1 VSGFLISESNFFV
14 GKWLV
19 ECELNRI
26 SDADNEKTVV
36 PKVMKLLQLLA
47 SDPARSFSQDELL
60 QNLWSGQV
68 VSDSSLY
75 QAIAQLRK
83 ALGDNASDPQYIER
97 VSGKG
102 YRLIAE
108 VKSEQASST
117 RTNLLWGRTHTLV
130 LASVSIIAMFLVI
143 WSYPLY
149 DESLEIEASSEQK
162 TTNRQSSLT
171 LEAISSISLVDLTI
185 DEKNLPIEIRA
196 INDILLTQ
204 LIHVSG
210 LRVVHLKIGD
220 APPATE
226 AVIKGKINRQQN
238 EIRVFLQ
245 LEQVS
250 TQEVIWAKVFNG
262 KLDDVFTLQDSIVK
276 DLLELFDKRQSGTTF
291 DLSQLDKISFDQYML
306 ARHLWTQR
314 TPETLT
320 QALSIFEIMKNEDR
334 LFPLAAVG
342 LCDTYHF
349 LHLYSDWKL
358 ERALERCAPLLQKAL
373 REQPNLGEAIAA
385 QGLLL
390 SSQGK
395 EVEAKAAFEKA
406 IILSPN
412 YAFAYL
418 WYGNLIREMGFYPEA
433 LNMTQK
439 AFNLAPMSPI
449 VNRSLA
455 YSYLNLRRL
464 PDARYYYQR
473 SLTLDPDYTY
483 RPVGELDFLELNIDR
498 ARAFLRWADKHKL
511 EMEKNLNGQ
520 LTASQIQLSLGNTE
534 PVRQVLQQLE
544 GKTVNPSF
552 VLYMKASL
560 AAAEQDTQGALK
572 FLKQRLMMHQD
583 NERFVMPYINAL
595 IENGSLQQALIAF
608 KKYAPQLPNS
618 DVEINR
624 DNQYQLA
631 ILVQLQTDLGLIN
644 EAEHLI
650 ARLDQWFANNEVE
663 DNFWKADWLMFRGQK
678 ERASSILMAL
688 MHSGWL
694 PDYNAE
700 TFPVVKMRRLFI
712 ESGIGEDAFE
722 KMLTDNRQQVTNN

>member
-1 VSGFLISESNFFV
+1 MASKFLISESIFTL
-14 GKWLV
+14 GKWRV

-26 SDADNEKTVV
+26 SYAGNEKVLV

-47 SDPARSFSQDELL
+47 SEPGRSFSQDELL
-60 QNLWSGQV
+60 QALWPDQV

-75 QAIAQLRK
+75 QAVAQLRK
-83 ALGDNASDPQYIER
+83 ALEDSASDPRYIER

-108 VKSEQASST
+108 VKTS
-117 RTNLLWGRTHTLV
+117 
-130 LASVSIIAMFLVI
+130 SVSFSDNKAQWNRNHTIVLTSITVIALFLMI
-143 WSYPLY
+143 WSYPLH
-149 DESLEIEASSEQK
+149 DEQTTQFGLEQPESQHTSLS
-162 TTNRQSSLT
+162 
-171 LEAISSISLVDLTI
+171 LEAIASISLIDLTI
-185 DEKNLPIEIRA
+185 DENDLPIEISA

-204 LIHVSG
+204 LIHVRG
-210 LRVVHLKIGD
+210 LRVVHLKTDSI
-220 APPATE
+220 APATQ
-226 AVIKGKINRQQN
+226 AVIKGKINRQNN
-238 EIRVFLQ
+238 EVRVFLQ

-276 DLLELFDKRQSGTTF
+276 DLLELFGKRQSGATF
-291 DLSQLDKISFDQYML
+291 NLSQLDKLSFDQYML

-314 TPETLT
+314 TPQSLINAQAILET
-320 QALSIFEIMKNEDR
+320 MKTENR
-334 LFPLAAVG
+334 LFSLAAVG
-342 LCDTYHF
+342 LCNTYHF

-358 ERALERCAPLLQKAL
+358 EQALDQCEPLLKNAL
-373 REQPNLGEAIAA
+373 LEQPNLGEAIAA

-395 EVEAKAAFEKA
+395 EEEAKAAFEKA

-418 WYGNLIREMGFYPEA
+418 WYGNLIREMGLYPEA
-433 LNMTQK
+433 LEMTKK
-439 AFNLAPMSPI
+439 AFSLSPMSPI
-449 VNRSLA
+449 INRSLA

-464 PDARYYYQR
+464 PDAQYYYQR

-483 RPVGELDFLELNIDR
+483 RPVGELDFLELNIER
-498 ARAFLRWADKHKL
+498 ARAFLKWTEKNHE
-511 EMEKNLNGQ
+511 EMQKNLNAQ
-520 LTASQIQLSLGNTE
+520 LTASQIQLSLGNFE
-534 PVRQVLQQLE
+534 PVRKVLKSLD

-560 AAAEQDTQGALK
+560 AAAEKDTQAAID

-595 IENGSLQQALIAF
+595 IENGSLQQALDAF
-608 KKYAPQLPNS
+608 KKYAPHLTKN
-618 DVEINR
+618 DILINR
-624 DNQYQLA
+624 DNQYQLSL
-631 ILVQLQTDLGLIN
+631 LVQLQTDLALTQQAKPMIDK
-644 EAEHLI
+644 
-650 ARLDQWFANNEVE
+650 LDDWFTNRELTE
-663 DNFWKADWLMFRGQK
+663 NFWLADWLLFRDQK
-678 ERASSILMAL
+678 DRARLVLLKQMNE
-688 MHSGWL
+688 GWL

-712 ESGIGEDAFE
+712 ESEIGEAVFE
-722 KMLTDNRQQVTNN
+722 KMLTDNRAKVTDL